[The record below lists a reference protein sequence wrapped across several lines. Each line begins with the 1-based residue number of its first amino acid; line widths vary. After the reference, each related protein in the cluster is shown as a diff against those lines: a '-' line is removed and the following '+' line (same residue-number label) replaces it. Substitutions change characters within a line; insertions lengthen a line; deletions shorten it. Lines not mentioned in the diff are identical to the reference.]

1 MIKTAK
7 KIYSII
13 STLLIIIVVV
23 AAFLLA
29 GVRLFGL
36 VPYTVLSGSMEP
48 KYHVGSLIYVS
59 QVDVADVEVGDPLTF
74 RIANGAIVTH
84 EVIKIIEADDPSS
97 RQFITQGIA
106 NNTPDGAPVHAS
118 AVIGR
123 PVFSI
128 PYLGYV
134 SNYVQNPPGTYVVI
148 CFVFAVLLLSFVP
161 DILGQITKKAES
173 SEESEEAEENDKND
187 IK

>member
-13 STLLIIIVVV
+13 STLLIIVVV
-23 AAFLLA
+23 VIAFLLA
-29 GVRLFGL
+29 GVRLFGIT
-36 VPYTVLSGSMEP
+36 PYTVLSGSMEP

-59 QVDVADVEVGDPLTF
+59 KVDAADIKVDDPLTY
-74 RIANGAIVTH
+74 RMANGTVVTH
-84 EVIKIIEADDPSS
+84 AVIEIIEADTPAN

-106 NNTPDGAPVHAS
+106 NDTPDGAPVHAS

-134 SNYVQNPPGTYVVI
+134 SNYVQNPPGTYVVV
-148 CFVFAVLLLSFVP
+148 CFILAILLLSFVS
-161 DILGQITKKAES
+161 DILGQPTHETK
-173 SEESEEAEENDKND
+173 EETEEEHNND